1 MSKAAGNQSVENR
14 IERYSQ
20 KTRDPYEVTET
31 LKPIIDELELWTN
44 VDELRDQGYTVVKD
58 VCEPELMNQ
67 LREVI
72 HEFAEQT
79 EGPAKGYAAS
89 MLLGRHPVIDQV
101 ATLPKILAVT
111 EVSVGKGMRAGQ
123 FIGSIK
129 REGMPAL
136 GLHADQNWMPA
147 PFPEHNLLLTFCIP
161 CEGMTAEGGATTI
174 VPGSQSLR
182 RHPTSEE
189 LEDPVTI
196 PIEVEKGSVDVW
208 DGSVWHASG
217 PRTIAGTRTVLH
229 ATYQRLYTQP
239 IDDYSYLLKDEDYV
253 ANSSPEILSLL
264 GQDLFYGTATPTSG
278 GTNMDKFMK
287 SASMSK
293 E

>member
-1 MSKAAGNQSVENR
+1 MSEAAQSNSTEDR

-20 KTRDPYEVTET
+20 RTLGPYEVSEELTPT
-31 LKPIIDELELWTN
+31 IDELDLWTN
-44 VDELRDQGYTVVKD
+44 VNELRDQGYTVVKN
-58 VCEPELMNQ
+58 VCEPELMDD

-72 HEFAEQT
+72 HTFSEQT
-79 EGPAKGYAAS
+79 EGPTKGYTAS
-89 MLLGRHPVIDQV
+89 MLLGRHPVVDRV
-101 ATLPKILAVT
+101 ATLPKILALT

-182 RHPTSEE
+182 RHPTSE
-189 LEDPVTI
+189 I
-196 PIEVEKGSVDVW
+196 PD
-208 DGSVWHASG
+208 
-217 PRTIAGTRTVLH
+217 
-229 ATYQRLYTQP
+229 
-239 IDDYSYLLKDEDYV
+239 
-253 ANSSPEILSLL
+253 
-264 GQDLFYGTATPTSG
+264 
-278 GTNMDKFMK
+278 
-287 SASMSK
+287 
-293 E
+293 